1 MGSTME
7 RSEARLAQLL
17 GREVETYTLFQ
28 DNPILADE
36 PMRPLRQGEQDGVAL
51 RIRLASYRAL
61 PLSCIENIELEIDGT
76 KYSADALTLFIDNVP
91 YCPAEMGDLFN
102 RWWFI
107 LDHATVF
114 APTGKLGHGP
124 HHVEIKLATVEP
136 YITAGRFT
144 FHHADAREL
153 AVTER

>member
-1 MGSTME
+1 ME

-17 GREVETYTLFQ
+17 DRQVETYTLFQ
-28 DNPILADE
+28 DSPILADE
-36 PMRPLRQGEQDGVAL
+36 PMRTAHQAGQDGVAL

-61 PLSCIENIELEIDGT
+61 PLSCIENIELMIGGT
-76 KYSADALTLFIDNVP
+76 RYPAEALTLFIGNVA
-91 YCPAEMGDLFN
+91 YCPAETAHLFD

-114 APTGKLGHGP
+114 VPTGSLGRGP
-124 HHVEIKLATVEP
+124 HRVEIKLATVEP

-144 FHHADAREL
+144 FHHADARDLTVAEG
-153 AVTER
+153 